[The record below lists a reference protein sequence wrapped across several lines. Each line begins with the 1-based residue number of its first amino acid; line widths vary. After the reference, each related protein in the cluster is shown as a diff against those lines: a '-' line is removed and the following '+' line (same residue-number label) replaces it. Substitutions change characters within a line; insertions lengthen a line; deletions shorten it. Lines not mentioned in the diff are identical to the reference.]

1 MDNEFDYWRLCDE
14 LSVFQAILL
23 TLGYNPSNHDFQNW
37 EGSESYTG
45 TTKGYYA
52 LKTAIIAGIER
63 GMIDGN
69 ITHSVYNQNTG
80 TYFNQGEKYVNLDLS
95 TIDVI
100 SYKNFLE
107 IKGFK
112 SSHFFFPDNT
122 DNRDYLDKNH
132 PHYSPKLAM
141 TIKAW
146 EAIRDNPKLL
156 NRKTPKQALEKQ
168 LREMAPLYG
177 FTDENG
183 LPQTQPIEDMAKVG
197 NWNQKGGVAK
207 AYTPPENSNPSPN
220 QPSENNE
227 EFDDSS
233 IPF

>member
-1 MDNEFDYWRLCDE
+1 MNNEFDYWRLCED

-23 TLGYNPSNHDFQNW
+23 TLDYNPAHNESYNW
-37 EGSESYTG
+37 EQKYSFDLPE
-45 TTKGYYA
+45 GYKA
-52 LKTAIIAGIER
+52 LKTAIQKSLESKKIQGEIVYSLYNE
-63 GMIDGN
+63 
-69 ITHSVYNQNTG
+69 ITGDIT
-80 TYFNQGEKYVNLDLS
+80 NQGERYMNLDAS
-95 TIDVI
+95 HVNVQSYIDYLE
-100 SYKNFLE
+100 SKN
-107 IKGFK
+107 FK
-112 SSHFFFPDNT
+112 SSKFFFPDNT

-207 AYTPPENSNPSPN
+207 AYTPPINSNPSPN
-220 QPSENNE
+220 QDIDNNE
-227 EFDDSS
+227 YFDDSEM
-233 IPF
+233 PF